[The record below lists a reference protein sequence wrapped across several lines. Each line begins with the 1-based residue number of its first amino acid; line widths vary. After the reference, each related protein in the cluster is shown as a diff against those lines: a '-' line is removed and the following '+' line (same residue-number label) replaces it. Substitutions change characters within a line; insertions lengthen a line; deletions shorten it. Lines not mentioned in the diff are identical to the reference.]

1 MDIYNIGWLWFT
13 PTTGISRMISGVSH
27 LSFTDTFY
35 FIFPILSFLPP
46 RSNNIYHILYYMMF
60 EIHRHQPFNQC
71 FFFFGCVA
79 NTFIKW
85 SIWSFR
91 IINTLIT
98 VLMIRSILIVFVII
112 IDIFMSST
120 FSIELSWLVCDVS
133 SLSVCEVS
141 LVSGLSSF
149 YSRKKWRYVWCR

>member
-1 MDIYNIGWLWFT
+1 
-13 PTTGISRMISGVSH
+13 MISGASH
-27 LSFTDTFY
+27 LSFTGTF
-35 FIFPILSFLPP
+35 ILFFQFYNFSPT

-60 EIHRHQPFNQC
+60 EINRHQPFNQC
-71 FFFFGCVA
+71 FFFFGYVA
-79 NTFIKW
+79 NTFITW

-91 IINTLIT
+91 IINTFIT